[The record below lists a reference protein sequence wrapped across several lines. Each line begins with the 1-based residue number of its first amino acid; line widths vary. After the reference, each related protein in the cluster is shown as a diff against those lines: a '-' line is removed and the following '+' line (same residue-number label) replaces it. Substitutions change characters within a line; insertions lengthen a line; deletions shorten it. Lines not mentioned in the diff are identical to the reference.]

1 MIAEARAG
9 IPGRSAEEYL
19 EGLNAWKVVN
29 FPESKMNPERSIP
42 EAARNRP
49 PTLEDLGQIL
59 GLSKRAVS
67 QALYDRAG
75 TVKVSAATR
84 ERVRQLAKTLGYRK
98 NMAATALTTKR
109 TGMFGILTSVGR
121 MHVSAIQLATAVAEF
136 RRLGHSPLVIHD
148 DAKTTEQHDFSLSAL
163 INARVDGVLLI
174 RRPPHFTDHHVEE
187 LRQYGMSVVQVGSTT
202 PALNISHFLTD
213 RSQAFQLIV
222 DHLVAQGYRRLGAIV
237 GSPESLSHP
246 TWGTSASRQ
255 TRTAILEA
263 VNQARNAG
271 TDLHLEI
278 HECPKIS
285 NEEYEMHEL
294 SVPGYEAMR
303 HIIKEKKVPEALICQ
318 VDGWA
323 WGAMRA
329 CAEAGLRIPD
339 DMAITGYSNEPAC
352 SATYVPLTSVAEPFE
367 EMCQAAVDELI
378 AAVKDRRPTHR
389 QAVFLPHQLIVR
401 KSSLNP
407 RL

>member
-1 MIAEARAG
+1 MFERT
-9 IPGRSAEEYL
+9 RCRR
-19 EGLNAWKVVN
+19 VVN
-29 FPESKMNPERSIP
+29 LLETKMNPDSSLP

-49 PTLEDLGQIL
+49 PTLEDMGKIL

-67 QALYDRAG
+67 QALHDRAG
-75 TVKVSAATR
+75 TVKVSAATK
-84 ERVRQLAKTLGYRK
+84 ERVCQLAKTLGYRR

-109 TGMFGILTSVGR
+109 TGMFGILTSVGH

-148 DAKTTEQHDFSLSAL
+148 DAKLTEQHDFSLSAL
-163 INARVDGVLLI
+163 INASVDGVLLI
-174 RRPPHFTDHHVEE
+174 RRPTHFTDQHVEE

-202 PALNISHFLTD
+202 PAVNLSHYLTD

-222 DHLVAQGYRRLGAIV
+222 DHLVTQGYHRLRAVV
-237 GSPESLSHP
+237 GRDRPNPQTGWVTP
-246 TWGTSASRQ
+246 TGRQ

-263 VNQARNAG
+263 VNRARNAG
-271 TDLHLEI
+271 ADLQLEF
-278 HECPKIS
+278 HEIPDTFD
-285 NEEYEMHEL
+285 EDREVHEL
-294 SVPGYEAMR
+294 YAPGYEAMR
-303 HIIKEKKVPEALICQ
+303 HIIKEKKIPEALIFQ

-329 CAEAGLRIPD
+329 CAEAGIRIPD

-367 EMCQAAVDELI
+367 QMIHAAVTELV
-378 AAVKDRRPTHR
+378 AAVKDRRPTRHQRIVMPHR
-389 QAVFLPHQLIVR
+389 LFVR
-401 KSSLNP
+401 QSSLNP
-407 RL
+407 KLK

>member
-1 MIAEARAG
+1 
-9 IPGRSAEEYL
+9 
-19 EGLNAWKVVN
+19 
-29 FPESKMNPERSIP
+29 MNPDRSTP
-42 EAARNRP
+42 ETVRNRP

-84 ERVRQLAKTLGYRK
+84 DRVRQLAKTLGYRK

-109 TGMFGILTSVGR
+109 SGMFGILTSVGR
-121 MHVSAIQLATAVAEF
+121 MHISAIHLATAVAEF
-136 RRLGHSPLVIHD
+136 RNLGHSPLVIHD

-174 RRPPHFTDHHVEE
+174 RRPAHFTDLHVEE
-187 LRQYGMSVVQVGSTT
+187 LRKYGMAVVQVGATT
-202 PALNISHFLTD
+202 PAANLSHYLTD

-222 DHLVAQGYRRLGAIV
+222 DHLVSQGYRQLGAIV
-237 GSPESLSHP
+237 GPPERNSHSN
-246 TWGTSASRQ
+246 WVYSAAQQ

-271 TDLHLEI
+271 ADLSLEI
-278 HECPKIS
+278 HECPDTS
-285 NEEYEMHEL
+285 NEELEVHEL
-294 SVPGYEAMR
+294 SAPGYGAMR
-303 HIIKEKKVPEALICQ
+303 HIIEEKKIPEALICQ

-329 CAEAGLRIPD
+329 CAEEGIRIPD

-352 SATYVPLTSVAEPFE
+352 SATYVPLTTVAEPFE
-367 EMCQAAVDELI
+367 QMCAEAVSELVT
-378 AAVKDRRPTHR
+378 AVRDQRPTHR
-389 QAVFLPHQLIVR
+389 QPVFMPHQLIVR

-407 RL
+407 TL